1 MEKNKKGQKIKYK
14 YIFSKD
20 YNPIYINGAY
30 GGITPKSE
38 IVANFY
44 LERFGIPF
52 SQTYMVDEKGTLGRH
67 PIETNPDDLAKS
79 LVRFVQSGIVLNYED
94 AITIHR
100 WLGEKIEELG
110 KSRKLQK
117 GLEKKKK
124 EDKKKPLK
132 KKKE

>member
-20 YNPIYINGAY
+20 YNPIYVNGAY
-30 GGITPKSE
+30 GGVTPKGE
-38 IVANFY
+38 IMASFY

-52 SQTYMVDEKGTLGRH
+52 SHTYMVDEEGKLGER
-67 PIETNPDDLAKS
+67 PIQTNPDDLEKS
-79 LVRFVQSGIVLNYED
+79 LVRFVQSGIVLNYRD
-94 AITIHR
+94 ARIIHK
-100 WLGEKIEELG
+100 WLGEKIVELG
-110 KSRKLQK
+110 KLMKLQENS
-117 GLEKKKK
+117 EKKKK